1 MRATLLN
8 STLSALIP
16 AGRSVAI
23 AGAPGGGK
31 TTIVHEVA
39 E

>member
-1 MRATLLN
+1 MRATLLK

-23 AGAPGGGK
+23 EGAPGGW
-31 TTIVHEVA
+31 
-39 E
+39 